1 MARDTGRWRGYRGPM
16 CGRYASSSR
25 PEDLVEEFEVVESHV
40 AEPLAPDYNV
50 APTKQVYAVLERPD
64 RTEESGEVVPG
75 TRQLRTLKWGLVP
88 SWAKDASMGS
98 RMINARLETA
108 AEKPAFRKA
117 FRARR
122 CLVPADGYYEWYT
135 SSVLGKAGKPVK
147 QPYFIRPADG
157 SVLAMAGLFEIWRDR
172 QAPADE
178 PHPFLWTCTL
188 LTTSANDDLGHIH
201 ERMPL
206 MVTPDRYD
214 AWLDPA
220 HDDPESLRALLT
232 PAAPGVLEA
241 YPVSRAVSNVRN
253 NGPHLLDPLP
263 VEQGV
268 PLDAG
273 DQIPLLPEP

>member
-1 MARDTGRWRGYRGPM
+1 M

-25 PEDLVEEFEVVESHV
+25 PEDLVEEFEVVENHV
-40 AEPLAPDYNV
+40 AEPLEPDYNV
-50 APTKQVYAVLERPD
+50 APTKEVYAVLERPD
-64 RTEESGEVVPG
+64 RTGADGVVVAG
-75 TRQLRTLKWGLVP
+75 TRQLRTLRWGLVP
-88 SWAKDASMGS
+88 SWAKDRSIGS

-108 AEKPAFRKA
+108 HEKPAFRKA

-135 SSVLGKAGKPVK
+135 TEATGKGGKPVK
-147 QPYFIRPADG
+147 QPYFVRPSDG
-157 SVLAMAGLFEIWRDR
+157 SLLAMAGLFEIWRDPE
-172 QAPADE
+172 AAAED

-188 LTTSANDDLGHIH
+188 LTTTANDELGHIH

-214 AWLDPA
+214 AWLDPT
-220 HDDPESLRALLT
+220 HDDPDSLRSLLV
-232 PAAPGVLEA
+232 PAAPGTLEA

-263 VEQGV
+263 VEQGTPV
-268 PLDAG
+268 EPG
-273 DQIPLLPEP
+273 DQLPLLPGS